1 MHMRLQIVFILMLFL
16 QAWKPAVSQTAAP
29 ELPDSRGVLQRL
41 AHRAGEAKDKI
52 KSFGETVFGYAGAY
66 YEDHLQPV
74 AGSYVE
80 WASNLRSSLW
90 EKVQTAIDNY
100 MPPTE

>member
-1 MHMRLQIVFILMLFL
+1 HVRLQIVFIFMLFL

-29 ELPDSRGVLQRL
+29 ELSHSRGVLQRL
-41 AHRAGEAKDKI
+41 ADRAGEAKAKI
-52 KSFGETVFGYAGAY
+52 KSFGETVLAYAGAY
-66 YEDHLQPV
+66 YEDHIQPV

-80 WASNLRSSLW
+80 WGSNLRSSLW
-90 EKVQTAIDNY
+90 EKVQTAVDNY